1 MFEELII
8 DQDIKKYKNLQSLE
22 KLIKVIFY
30 TRGSQ
35 MVGRDPK
42 VGRGTRIFNIRLYES
57 SKI

>member
-22 KLIKVIFY
+22 KFIKVIFY

-35 MVGRDPK
+35 M